1 LIKQHQFV
9 HISTGDLFRKAVSQK
24 TALGIKL
31 QNIIAKGLLVSD
43 DITNA
48 VVQET
53 VIKLIN
59 EHKNIV
65 LDGYPRTIAQAQFL
79 DTIAA
84 VDLILYLDVDE
95 KLAIKR
101 ISGRRLCPQCGRMY
115 NIYFNPP
122 KIADTCD
129 IDGSKLMIRKDDNP
143 TSVKQ
148 RFDIYKSVI
157 QQLLAYYDT
166 HQHFHKLDANLQI
179 SQTIR
184 EVEQLIKT

>member
-1 LIKQHQFV
+1 V
-9 HISTGDLFRKAVSQK
+9 HISTGDLFRKAVSEK
-24 TALGIKL
+24 TALGVKL
-31 QNIIAKGLLVSD
+31 QNIITKGLLVND

-53 VIKLIN
+53 ITKLIN
-59 EHKNIV
+59 DHKNIV
-65 LDGYPRTIAQAQFL
+65 LDGYPRTISQAQFL
-79 DTIAA
+79 DTITT
-84 VDLILYLDVDE
+84 VDLILYLDVNE
-95 KLAIKR
+95 SLAIKR
-101 ISGRRLCPQCGRMY
+101 ISGRRLCPQCGKMY

-122 KIADTCD
+122 KVADTCD

-157 QQLLAYYDT
+157 KQLLAYYDT
-166 HQHFHKLDANLQI
+166 HQHFHKLDGNLQM
-179 SQTIR
+179 SQTIH